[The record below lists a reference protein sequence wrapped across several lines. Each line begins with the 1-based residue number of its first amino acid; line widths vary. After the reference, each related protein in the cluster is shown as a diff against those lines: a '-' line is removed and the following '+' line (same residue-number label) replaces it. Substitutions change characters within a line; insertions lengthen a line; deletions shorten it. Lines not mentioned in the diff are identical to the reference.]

1 MDNEKIKEKLLEA
14 DIKPTIQRILIYN
27 FLNKLE
33 GKHLTSEEIYMK
45 ISKEFTHISRATIY
59 NTLNLFT
66 EKNLIHKLK
75 IDNKE
80 KIYECTTKPH
90 GHFVCERCGKIED
103 FPFDSKTEERQIKNL
118 TEKTGKIRTIEI
130 IAKGICKKC
139 LDSKNKK

>member
-1 MDNEKIKEKLLEA
+1 MDNEKIKEKLIEA

-27 FLNKLE
+27 FLKDLE
-33 GKHLTSEEIYMK
+33 GKHLTSEEIYIK
-45 ISKEFTHISRATIY
+45 ISKEFTQISRATIY

-66 EKNLIHKLK
+66 EKNLIHTLK

-80 KIYECTTKPH
+80 KIYECTTNPH

-103 FPFDSKTEERQIKNL
+103 FPFDPKIEEKQLENL
-118 TEKTGKIRTIEI
+118 TGKIRTIEI

-139 LDSKNKK
+139 LDS

>member
-1 MDNEKIKEKLLEA
+1 MDNLKIKEKLIES

-27 FLNKLE
+27 FLNNLE
-33 GKHLTSEEIYMK
+33 GSHLTSEEIYIK
-45 ISKEFTHISRATIY
+45 ISKEFNQISRATIY

-66 EKNLIHKLK
+66 EKNIIHTLK

-90 GHFVCERCGKIED
+90 GHFVCEKCGKIED
-103 FPFDSKTEERQIKNL
+103 FPFDPKSEEKKLKNL
-118 TEKTGKIRTIEI
+118 TGEIRTIEV

-139 LDSKNKK
+139 KTKSKN